1 MEAGTASVFHGS
13 ATGVAAAPARLLE
26 GAAAGDNF
34 GISVASAGDVNGDG
48 FADLVVGA
56 PGASPGGRSLA
67 GTASVFHGSA
77 TGVAAAPARLLEG
90 TAAGDYFGRSVASAG
105 DVNGDGFADL
115 VVGAY
120 GADPGGRSLAGTA
133 SVFHGSATGVA
144 AAPARLLEGAA
155 AGDAFGSS
163 VASAGDVNGD
173 GFADLVVGADG
184 ADPGGRMQAGTASVF
199 HGSATGVAAAP
210 ARLLEGAAAGDNF
223 GRSVASAGDV
233 NGDGF
238 ADLVVGAD
246 GADPGG
252 RIYAGTASVFH
263 GSATGVAAAP
273 ARLLEGAAA
282 FDSFG
287 ISVASAG
294 DVNGDRCIDFAT
306 TGHGAAVS

>member
-1 MEAGTASVFHGS
+1 
-13 ATGVAAAPARLLE
+13 
-26 GAAAGDNF
+26 
-34 GISVASAGDVNGDG
+34 
-48 FADLVVGA
+48 
-56 PGASPGGRSLA
+56 
-67 GTASVFHGSA
+67 VFHGSA

-287 ISVASAG
+287 MSVASAG